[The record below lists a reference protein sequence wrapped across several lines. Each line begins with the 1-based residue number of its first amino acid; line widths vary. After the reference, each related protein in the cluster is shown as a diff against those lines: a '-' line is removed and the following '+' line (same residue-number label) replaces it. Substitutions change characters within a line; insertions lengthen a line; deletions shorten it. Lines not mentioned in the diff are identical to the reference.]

1 MKKILTIAAIL
12 ITLPALIVAVYA
24 IFAGRPLMLVA
35 ALASVGL
42 NSLPFLAAAFLFKG
56 GDSGDLGH

>member
-1 MKKILTIAAIL
+1 MKKIFTIAAIL

-24 IFAGRPLMLVA
+24 IVTGSWYMLLA
-35 ALASVGL
+35 ALASVAL

-56 GDSGDLGH
+56 GEGADLGH

>member
-1 MKKILTIAAIL
+1 MKKIFTIAAIL

-24 IFAGRPLMLVA
+24 LVAGRPYMLIA

-42 NSLPFLAAAFLFKG
+42 NSLPFLAAAFLFRG
-56 GDSGDLGH
+56 GEADVGH